1 MPPLFIDLSAQRYRA
16 LIGTGGIGAG
26 SFFALDGNHTLGR
39 EESRT
44 GRFLPNR
51 DYAKLHIISHYVQTL
66 MGPGFTTLPI
76 GRVGDDEAGHR
87 LCSEMRSV
95 GMNLR
100 HVRALEDA
108 QTMNCICLLYPDGS
122 GGNLTVG
129 DSACNRLDAV
139 TVREAEPDFAAFQ
152 ELGIALA
159 APEVPLAARA
169 EVLALGTR
177 YGCFRVASFTSGEM
191 KDPAIASLL
200 EMVDLLVLN
209 SGESAA
215 FAELPE
221 DTPPDRVAELALN
234 RVRSIN
240 PKTHV
245 VVTAGAKGSWAW
257 DGAQLMHAP
266 ALGVTAVS
274 AAGAGDAF
282 LAGVL
287 TGLAAGVDLDAA
299 QQLGSLTGA
308 VSVTSP
314 HTINFDIDRTSLAS
328 LANES
333 RLAIST
339 GLGRILFED
348 QTQ

>member
-1 MPPLFIDLSAQRYRA
+1 MLPLFIDPSAQRYRA
-16 LIGTGGIGAG
+16 LIGIGGIGAG

-51 DYAKLHIISHYVQTL
+51 DYAKLHIVSHYVQTL
-66 MGPGFTTLPI
+66 MGPDFTTLPI

-122 GGNLTVG
+122 GGNLTIG
-129 DSACNRLDAV
+129 DSACNRVDVAA
-139 TVREAEPDFAAFQ
+139 VREAEPDFEAFQ
-152 ELGIALA
+152 SQGIALA
-159 APEVPLAARA
+159 VPEVPLEARE

-177 YGCFRVASFTSGEM
+177 YGCFRVASFSSGEM
-191 KDPAIASLL
+191 RNPAIASLL
-200 EMVDLLVLN
+200 GIVDLLVLN

-221 DTPPDRVAELALN
+221 DTPPYCVAEVASNRVA
-234 RVRSIN
+234 SIN
-240 PKTHV
+240 PRMHV
-245 VVTAGAKGSWAW
+245 VVTAGANGSWAW
-257 DGAQLMHAP
+257 DGEQLMHVP
-266 ALGVTAVS
+266 AFDVTAVS

-287 TGLAAGVDLDAA
+287 VGLAAGVDFDAA
-299 QQLGSLTGA
+299 QQLGSLAGA
-308 VSVTSP
+308 LSATSP
-314 HTINFDIDRTSLAS
+314 HTINFNIDRTSLAS
-328 LANES
+328 FAKES
-333 RLAIST
+333 RLAISP

-348 QTQ
+348 